1 MEKRVALLCDSS
13 ADISEAEAKE
23 LGIHVLR
30 MPIIIDNETFT
41 EGVDIFD
48 EDILKALKADKKI
61 STTQPSPGSM
71 LALWDELLKEY
82 DQVLYFPLSSGLS
95 STCANAIN
103 FARDYQGK
111 VVVIDSTFACYPI
124 VCMLLMARDMLEKG
138 YSAEQIKER
147 FEQEA
152 NMYAILIPENLNAL
166 KNGGRISP
174 AAAKLAGM
182 LKIHPLLTVENGK
195 IDVYDKVRTLIPENL
210 NALKNGGRIS
220 PAAAKLAGMLK
231 IHPLLTVENGKIDV
245 YDKVRTLSKAYQRG
259 IEAVTKDIDPNDYE
273 WMIIHAYNETE
284 CLKLKEQLEKA
295 VNSPVQVREFKAV
308 IASHTGEGTIGFGR
322 YKKLD
327 Y

>member
-124 VCMLLMARDMLEKG
+124 VCMLLMARDMLGKG

-152 NMYAILIPENLNAL
+152 NMYAI
-166 KNGGRISP
+166 
-174 AAAKLAGM
+174 
-182 LKIHPLLTVENGK
+182 
-195 IDVYDKVRTLIPENL
+195 LIPENL

>member
-13 ADISEAEAKE
+13 ADISEAEAKK

-30 MPIIIDNETFT
+30 MPIIIDNETFI
-41 EGVDIFD
+41 EGINIFD

-195 IDVYDKVRTLIPENL
+195 IDVYDKVRTL
-210 NALKNGGRIS
+210 
-220 PAAAKLAGMLK
+220 
-231 IHPLLTVENGKIDV
+231 
-245 YDKVRTLSKAYQRG
+245 SKAYQRG

-295 VNSPVQVREFKAV
+295 VNRPVQVREFKAV

>member
-1 MEKRVALLCDSS
+1 MEIVRKQEVKMEKRVALLCDSS

-124 VCMLLMARDMLEKG
+124 VCMLLMARDMLGKG

-152 NMYAILIPENLNAL
+152 NMYAI
-166 KNGGRISP
+166 
-174 AAAKLAGM
+174 
-182 LKIHPLLTVENGK
+182 
-195 IDVYDKVRTLIPENL
+195 LIPENL

>member
-82 DQVLYFPLSSGLS
+82 DQVLFFPLSSGLS

-124 VCMLLMARDMLEKG
+124 VCMLLMARDMLGKG

-152 NMYAILIPENLNAL
+152 NMYAI
-166 KNGGRISP
+166 
-174 AAAKLAGM
+174 
-182 LKIHPLLTVENGK
+182 
-195 IDVYDKVRTLIPENL
+195 LIPENL

>member
-1 MEKRVALLCDSS
+1 MLCDSS

-124 VCMLLMARDMLEKG
+124 VCMLLMARDMLGKG

-195 IDVYDKVRTLIPENL
+195 IDVYDKVRTL
-210 NALKNGGRIS
+210 
-220 PAAAKLAGMLK
+220 
-231 IHPLLTVENGKIDV
+231 
-245 YDKVRTLSKAYQRG
+245 SKAYQRG
-259 IEAVTKDIDPNDYE
+259 IEAVTKDIDPNNYE

>member
-195 IDVYDKVRTLIPENL
+195 IDVYDKVRTL
-210 NALKNGGRIS
+210 
-220 PAAAKLAGMLK
+220 
-231 IHPLLTVENGKIDV
+231 
-245 YDKVRTLSKAYQRG
+245 SKAYQRG

-295 VNSPVQVREFKAV
+295 VNRPVQVREFKAV

>member
-195 IDVYDKVRTLIPENL
+195 IDVYDKVRTL
-210 NALKNGGRIS
+210 
-220 PAAAKLAGMLK
+220 
-231 IHPLLTVENGKIDV
+231 
-245 YDKVRTLSKAYQRG
+245 SKAYQRG

-273 WMIIHAYNETE
+273 WMIIHAYNEKE

-295 VNSPVQVREFKAV
+295 VNRPVQVREFKAV

>member
-195 IDVYDKVRTLIPENL
+195 IDVYDKVRTL
-210 NALKNGGRIS
+210 
-220 PAAAKLAGMLK
+220 
-231 IHPLLTVENGKIDV
+231 
-245 YDKVRTLSKAYQRG
+245 SKAYQRG

-273 WMIIHAYNETE
+273 WMIIHAYNEKE